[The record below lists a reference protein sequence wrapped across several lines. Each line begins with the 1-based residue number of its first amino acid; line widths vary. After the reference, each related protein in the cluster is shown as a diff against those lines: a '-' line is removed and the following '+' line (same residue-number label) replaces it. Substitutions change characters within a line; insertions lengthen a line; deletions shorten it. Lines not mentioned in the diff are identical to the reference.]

1 MYAQGFCICRRRRVS
16 QNTASIQ
23 LKNCPFC
30 IPQRKTAE
38 FIGLLKGEMQHV
50 KSNSKRGGKSYVSG
64 GMPSDCGGYLCD
76 SKRDRKGTS
85 EEERH
90 APEQYAHPPG
100 CYRRRIFSYC
110 GGPDV
115 F

>member
-1 MYAQGFCICRRRRVS
+1 MS
-16 QNTASIQ
+16 NLIQ
-23 LKNCPFC
+23 S
-30 IPQRKTAE
+30 AE
-38 FIGLLKGEMQHV
+38 ENLTFLAVCLLIV
-50 KSNSKRGGKSYVSG
+50 VAIF
-64 GMPSDCGGYLCD
+64 D